1 MIQQRRLSNEEITV
15 KKFFLSFLTCILLLC
30 SFPTQIILADELDLP
45 AKSAIAVEADT
56 GKILYEKDSEKK
68 RDVGGLSTLLTTYL
82 IFEAIHDKKLSL
94 KDSVKL
100 SEEAL
105 NLNDIEGAGT
115 IPIESNQYTVDQLL
129 TALLVGNSSTAALAE
144 KVGGSE
150 KGFVEKMK
158 QKLSTWGIRSPHLIN
173 ATGLNTQ
180 TISGDPEGKADENQL
195 SAYDIAVIA
204 KHLLQDFPEVTQY
217 TSKPT
222 AMFSQTQ
229 IENPNLILEGM
240 PNYRTGV
247 DGLRVSNSTKGGI
260 TFAASTTQNGIHMI
274 TVVLGVEGVDGDPY
288 ARFVTTSSLM
298 NYVVRTFYSSI
309 VVKEGD
315 PFGNSKVSIMD
326 GKAQSV
332 SAVAKKDFYVVE
344 KQGNQ
349 TEAKIRF
356 KSSQSQFKAPLKSGT
371 NVGLLQYSDPE
382 KIGRGYLEDQEP
394 TVEMVAEKNVE
405 KSFFLKVWWNEFV
418 RYVNEKL

>member
-1 MIQQRRLSNEEITV
+1 M

-30 SFPTQIILADELDLP
+30 SFPTQMILADELDLP

-94 KDSVKL
+94 KESVKL
-100 SEEAL
+100 SEKAL
-105 NLNDIEGAGT
+105 ALNDIEGAGT
-115 IPIESNQYTVDQLL
+115 IPMESNQYTVDQLL
-129 TALLVGNSSTAALAE
+129 TALLVGNSSTAALALAE

-150 KGFVEKMK
+150 KDFVEKMK
-158 QKLSTWGIRSPHLIN
+158 QKLSTWGIQSPHLVN
-173 ATGLNTQ
+173 ATGINTQ
-180 TISGDPEGKADENQL
+180 TISGDPEGKEDENQL

-222 AMFSQTQ
+222 ALFSQTQ
-229 IENPNLILEGM
+229 IENPNLMLEGM

-247 DGLRVSNSTKGGI
+247 DGLRVSNSSKGGI

-274 TVVLGVEGVDGDPY
+274 TVVLGVEAVDGDPY

-315 PFGNSKVSIMD
+315 PYGNSKVSIMD
-326 GKAQSV
+326 GKSESV

-356 KSSQSQFKAPLKSGT
+356 KSNQNQFKAPVKSGT
-371 NVGLLQYSDPE
+371 DVGLLQYSDPE

-394 TVEMVAEKNVE
+394 TVEMVAEKNIE
-405 KSFFLKVWWNEFV
+405 KSFFLNVWWNEFV

>member
-1 MIQQRRLSNEEITV
+1 M
-15 KKFFLSFLTCILLLC
+15 KKFFLSFLTFILLLC
-30 SFPTQIILADELDLP
+30 SLPYQVVLADEIELP
-45 AKSAIAVEADT
+45 AQSAIAVEADT

-82 IFEAIHDKKLSL
+82 IFEAIHEKKLSL
-94 KDSVKL
+94 KDTIKL
-100 SEEAL
+100 SEKAL
-105 NLNDIEGAGT
+105 ALNDIEGAGT
-115 IPIESNQYTVDQLL
+115 IPMESNQYTVDQLL
-129 TALLVGNSSTAALAE
+129 TALLVGNSSTAALALAE

-180 TISGDPEGKADENQL
+180 TISGNPEGKEDENQL

-222 AMFSQTQ
+222 ALFSQTQ
-229 IENPNLILEGM
+229 IENPNLMLEGM
-240 PNYRTGV
+240 PNHRSGV

-274 TVVLGVEGVDGDPY
+274 TVVLGVEAVDGDPY

-309 VVKEGD
+309 VVKKGD
-315 PFGNSKVSIMD
+315 PYGNSKVSIMD

-332 SAVAKKDFYVVE
+332 SAVAKNDFYVVE

-356 KSSQSQFKAPLKSGT
+356 KSNQSQFKAPVKSGT
-371 NVGLLQYSDPE
+371 DVGLLQYSDPE

>member
-1 MIQQRRLSNEEITV
+1 M
-15 KKFFLSFLTCILLLC
+15 
-30 SFPTQIILADELDLP
+30 
-45 AKSAIAVEADT
+45 
-56 GKILYEKDSEKK
+56 
-68 RDVGGLSTLLTTYL
+68 GGLSTLLTTYL

-274 TVVLGVEGVDGDPY
+274 TVVLGVEAVDGDPY
-288 ARFVTTSSLM
+288 ARFVDHFFSDELCGPDLLLFNCCKGRRSL
-298 NYVVRTFYSSI
+298 R
-309 VVKEGD
+309 
-315 PFGNSKVSIMD
+315 
-326 GKAQSV
+326 
-332 SAVAKKDFYVVE
+332 
-344 KQGNQ
+344 KQQGFHYGR
-349 TEAKIRF
+349 ESPIRF
-356 KSSQSQFKAPLKSGT
+356 SC
-371 NVGLLQYSDPE
+371 
-382 KIGRGYLEDQEP
+382 R
-394 TVEMVAEKNVE
+394 
-405 KSFFLKVWWNEFV
+405 
-418 RYVNEKL
+418 